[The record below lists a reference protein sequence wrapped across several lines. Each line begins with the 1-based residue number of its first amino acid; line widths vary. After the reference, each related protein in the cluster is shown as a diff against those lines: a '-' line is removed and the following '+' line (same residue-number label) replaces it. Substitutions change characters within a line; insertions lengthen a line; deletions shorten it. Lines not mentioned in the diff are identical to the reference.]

1 MPDIMT
7 EYKNLVEFLGKVL
20 PKNCEIAL
28 QDVRS
33 GKNCITAIANG
44 HISGRKEGS
53 PLTNLAIKFIN
64 EETWK
69 DNDFITD
76 YTGCTKEKKRLRS
89 STYFI
94 KENGRLSGMLCINI
108 DDSSYMEISRMLF
121 ALGGIPQAA
130 MDSQVTDTVKDS
142 RNMEPES
149 FYEDIEDLTEMV
161 INEYFSDKSHVPSDR
176 LNQTEKMDIVSRL
189 EEKGVFMVK
198 GSVSKVARRL
208 SMSDASMYRYLSKI
222 EKEKAKQP

>member
-1 MPDIMT
+1 MSDIMT
-7 EYKNLVEFLGKVL
+7 EYRNLVEFLGKVL

-28 QDVRS
+28 QDVRA
-33 GKNCITAIANG
+33 GRNCITAIANG

-53 PLTNLAIKFIN
+53 PLTNLAVKFIN

-76 YTGCTKEKKRLRS
+76 YIGCTKEKKQLRS

-94 KENGRLSGMLCINI
+94 KESGRLLGMLCINI
-108 DDSSYMEISRMLF
+108 DDSSYVEISRMLL
-121 ALGGIPQAA
+121 ALGGVPMEPKESGAGP
-130 MDSQVTDTVKDS
+130 DS
-142 RNMEPES
+142 RSMEPES
-149 FYEDIEDLTEMV
+149 FYEDVEDITQTV
-161 INEYFSDKSHVPSDR
+161 IAEYFSGKNEVPTER
-176 LNQTEKMDIVSRL
+176 LNQAEKMDIVRRL

-198 GSVSKVARRL
+198 GSVSKVAGKL

-222 EKEKAKQP
+222 EKEKAEQP

>member
-1 MPDIMT
+1 MADIMT

-20 PKNCEIAL
+20 PKNCEVAL
-28 QDVRS
+28 QDVRT

-53 PLTNLAIKFIN
+53 PLTNLAVKFIN

-94 KENGRLSGMLCINI
+94 KENGKLLGMLCINI
-108 DDSSYMEISRMLF
+108 DDSSYIEISRMLF
-121 ALGGIPQAA
+121 TLGGIPQESLAVHGA
-130 MDSQVTDTVKDS
+130 DAVKDS

-149 FYEDIEDLTEMV
+149 FYEDIEDLTELV
-161 INEYFSDKSHVPSDR
+161 INEYFSGKNHVPSDR
-176 LNQTEKMDIVSRL
+176 LNQTEKMDIVRRL
-189 EEKGVFMVK
+189 EEKGAFMVK
-198 GSVSKVARRL
+198 GAVGKVAKRL
-208 SMSDASMYRYLSKI
+208 SMSDASMYRYLSRI
-222 EKEKAKQP
+222 EKEKSKQP

>member
-1 MPDIMT
+1 MADTMN
-7 EYKNLVEFLGKVL
+7 EYKNLVEFLGRVL

-28 QDVRS
+28 QDIRS

-53 PLTNLAIKFIN
+53 PLTNLALKFIN

-69 DNDFITD
+69 YNDFITD

-94 KENGRLSGMLCINI
+94 KENGRLLGMLCINI
-108 DDSSYMEISRMLF
+108 DDSSYLEISRMLF
-121 ALGGIPQAA
+121 ALGGIPQEPV
-130 MDSQVTDTVKDS
+130 DSEEAETVKDS

-149 FYEDIEDLTEMV
+149 FYEDITEMV
-161 INEYFSDKSHVPSDR
+161 IDEYFSGKSHVPSDR
-176 LNQTEKMDIVSRL
+176 LNQSEKMDIVRLL

-198 GSVSKVARRL
+198 GAVGKVAKRL
-208 SMSDASMYRYLSKI
+208 SMSDASMYRYLSRI
-222 EKEKAKQP
+222 EKEKAKQL